1 MKTTQFWNR
10 FIDKKIESDNF
21 MLNYTLSASV
31 ICVSQVKIAEDVS
44 IVKNYNNAVGIKKN
58 GVKDLHF
65 DIMDGSFVPRYG
77 IYPEIV
83 KELKLY
89 FPDFGFDFHL
99 MTENPEFTI
108 DQFAPY
114 IHENNRI
121 SFHIDR
127 NELNAL
133 RIIDKIKDLGAIPGL
148 VLNMSTNVTNILRI
162 VDAAD
167 VKSVMFMGIHPGV
180 LKQISRPDL
189 AIAGIQ
195 ELQTYETGIE
205 TFQIDGGVNNKTAKQ
220 LFDAGFN
227 YFICGTSTIFNK
239 VNPLMSISEKRSL
252 IFNNIRLFEDALQN
266 EE

>member
-1 MKTTQFWNR
+1 
-10 FIDKKIESDNF
+10 
-21 MLNYTLSASV
+21 
-31 ICVSQVKIAEDVS
+31 
-44 IVKNYNNAVGIKKN
+44 
-58 GVKDLHF
+58 
-65 DIMDGSFVPRYG
+65 
-77 IYPEIV
+77 
-83 KELKLY
+83 
-89 FPDFGFDFHL
+89 
-99 MTENPEFTI
+99 
-108 DQFAPY
+108 
-114 IHENNRI
+114 
-121 SFHIDR
+121 
-127 NELNAL
+127 
-133 RIIDKIKDLGAIPGL
+133 
-148 VLNMSTNVTNILRI
+148 
-162 VDAAD
+162 
-167 VKSVMFMGIHPGV
+167 VMFMGIHPGV